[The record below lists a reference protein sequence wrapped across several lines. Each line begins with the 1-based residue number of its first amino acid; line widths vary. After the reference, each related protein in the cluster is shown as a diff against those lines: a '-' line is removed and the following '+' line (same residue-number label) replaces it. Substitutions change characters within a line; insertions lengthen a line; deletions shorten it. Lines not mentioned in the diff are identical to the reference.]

1 MTITRDRSLIVAEAI
16 EPETDSGLLVSLDSM
31 LDSSTS
37 TLEDPRHLGYRSL
50 GVTEDGRILY
60 SVGGGELVAWDSGTG
75 DASTF
80 TRDLPG
86 EWLRAVTPLLSDG
99 SFVGVTQ
106 DPPRL
111 FSVSSDG
118 EVNRLGDPGGY
129 TTSLALD
136 QQGGRVF
143 WMANAHGNA
152 WKQGAAVMTMNIE
165 TGEQDVIVELR
176 DSFADELG
184 LLPGGTYSIAYEDGA
199 LFIGVNASPIGDD
212 SGFGTV
218 VLVVIEG
225 L

>member
-1 MTITRDRSLIVAEAI
+1 
-16 EPETDSGLLVSLDSM
+16 
-31 LDSSTS
+31 
-37 TLEDPRHLGYRSL
+37 
-50 GVTEDGRILY
+50 
-60 SVGGGELVAWDSGTG
+60 VAWDSGTG

-136 QQGGRVF
+136 EQGGRVF